1 MLYLSLTPLGVVSD
15 FVSLHGSIV
24 AGRDYMSVITVIPS
38 GMVSDLVSSQVGLV
52 AGRDYPGCYLSLI
65 LLER

>member
-1 MLYLSLTPLGVVSD
+1 MSGGLYKCYGLPLTPLGVVSD

-38 GMVSDLVSSQVGLV
+38 GMVSDLVSSQVV
-52 AGRDYPGCYLSLI
+52 
-65 LLER
+65 